1 MELDLYCT
9 QPHPARIGDI
19 ARQAQAAGFAGLW
32 VTEAGHNPYIACALA
47 AEAADRLVV
56 GTDVAIAFP
65 RSPMVTAQ
73 AAWDLAALS
82 GGRFVLGLGTQVKPH
97 LEKRFSV
104 PGDRLAP
111 RIREYILALRAI
123 FDAFAKRAPLR
134 FEGEFHRFTLLTDF
148 FDPGP
153 IEVADPPIYLAG
165 VNDRL
170 VRIAGEVADGFCA
183 HPLNSPRYL
192 TEVVRPSIEEGAKQ
206 AGREPAAVSV
216 VCPVFTVVGEPGP
229 ELDRHREAIRLQ
241 IAFYGT
247 TPSYGRIFEVHGRD
261 DMTARLG
268 AALRT
273 GDRAKL
279 AAEIDDD
286 LVDAFSVTS
295 SWDGLADALLR
306 RFDGLADRIFPY
318 AAPGLAD
325 PAVAERWSGRRSAST
340 STSPPGCRPRPAT

>member
-9 QPHPARIGDI
+9 QPHPARIGEI

-47 AEAADRLVV
+47 AEAADRLVL

-82 GGRFVLGLGTQVKPH
+82 GGRFVLGLGTQVKAH

-104 PGDRLAP
+104 PGDRPAA

-123 FDAFAKRAPLR
+123 FDAFAGREKLR
-134 FEGEFHRFTLLTDF
+134 FEGEFYRFSLLTGF

-170 VRIAGEVADGFCA
+170 ARVAGEVADGFCA
-183 HPLNSPRYL
+183 HPLNSPKYL
-192 TEVVRPSIEEGAKQ
+192 TEVARPSIEEGAKQ
-206 AGREPAAVSV
+206 AGRDPAAVSV
-216 VCPVFTVVGEPGP
+216 VCPVFTIVGDPGP
-229 ELDRHREAIRLQ
+229 ELDRQRDAVRLQ

-247 TPSYGRIFEVHGRD
+247 TPSYSRIFEVHGRD
-261 DMTARLG
+261 GMTARLG

-273 GDRAKL
+273 GDQAKL

-286 LVDAFSVTS
+286 LVDAFSVTA
-295 SWDGLADALLR
+295 SWDGLADALIR

-318 AAPGLAD
+318 AAPGLSD
-325 PAVAERWSGRRSAST
+325 PEVAQRWSAVAAAISAA
-340 STSPPGCRPRPAT
+340 G